1 MSTTVSQNLRL
12 AIQLD
17 ERHLAS
23 KLEKSLQRLPMR
35 ICSFLPSAT
44 EIIYSLGLG
53 DSLYGV
59 SHECN
64 YPPEARDKPRVVRS
78 RLDPASH
85 TSQEIDRLVSE
96 MASRGERIYEVDT
109 GVLHQVKPDLVITQ
123 ELCEVC
129 AVSYEDVER
138 AVVQLEMPP
147 QLVSLDP
154 SSLDDVLRDIER
166 VGQYTGKYREAR
178 RLVADLRHRIEAVK
192 SIALSA
198 PFRPAVACIEWL
210 DPLIVAG
217 HWVPELVQLAGG
229 RDSLAQSG
237 APSRR
242 IEMSELIS
250 SAPDVLI
257 LMPCGMDV
265 ARAAQELSLL
275 NNLEEWKVLPAVQS
289 GKVYVTDAGS
299 LFSRSGPRLVDS
311 LELMAKMLHP
321 ELFNEP
327 LPEAFAVRIEAWFG

>member
-1 MSTTVSQNLRL
+1 
-12 AIQLD
+12 
-17 ERHLAS
+17 
-23 KLEKSLQRLPMR
+23 MR

-44 EIIYSLGLG
+44 EIVYALGLG

-59 SHECN
+59 SHECDH
-64 YPPEARDKPRVVRS
+64 PPEARSKPRVVRS
-78 RLDPASH
+78 RLDPTNY

-96 MASRGERIYEVDT
+96 MASRGERIYEVNTD
-109 GVLHQVKPDLVITQ
+109 LLEQVKPDLVITQ

-147 QLVSLDP
+147 QLISLDP
-154 SSLDDVLRDIER
+154 SSLDDVLRDIEK
-166 VGQYTGKYREAR
+166 VGQYTGKHREAR
-178 RLVADLRHRIEAVK
+178 KLVAGLRRRIDDVK
-192 SIALSA
+192 SSALAA
-198 PFRPAVACIEWL
+198 PVRPTVACIEWL

-229 RDSLAQSG
+229 RDSLAQPG

-242 IEMSELIS
+242 IDMSELIS
-250 SAPDVLI
+250 VAPDVLV

-275 NNLEEWKVLPAVQS
+275 KNLDEWKALPAVQN
-289 GKVYVTDAGS
+289 GRVYVTDAGS

-321 ELFNEP
+321 ELFPGP
-327 LPEAFAVRIEAWFG
+327 LPEALAVRLEAWPE